1 MKKNTNW
8 IKNLIMVIIFISV
21 ITQVNIA
28 INDGIRLA
36 VAKYKEN
43 KINEEKILCPHDICT
58 VNNEEKTGK
67 VEFEIVELPPLPP
80 IK

>member
-8 IKNLIMVIIFISV
+8 IKNLIMVIILISV

-28 INDGIRLA
+28 INDGIKLA

-43 KINEEKILCPHDICT
+43 KINEEKMLCPPDICT
-58 VNNEEKTGK
+58 VNKEEKAGD
-67 VEFEIVELPPLPP
+67 VEFKILELPPLPP

>member
-28 INDGIRLA
+28 INNGIKLA

-43 KINEEKILCPHDICT
+43 KINEEKMLCPPDICT
-58 VNNEEKTGK
+58 VNNEEKQVRWNLK
-67 VEFEIVELPPLPP
+67 SLNYRRYHR
-80 IK
+80 

>member
-1 MKKNTNW
+1 MNKQT
-8 IKNLIMVIIFISV
+8 IIVILFISI

-28 INDGIRLA
+28 INDSIKLA
-36 VAKYKEN
+36 VAKHKEN
-43 KINEEKILCPHDICT
+43 KINKEKMLCPPDICM
-58 VNNEEKTGK
+58 VNNEEKTGE

>member
-28 INDGIRLA
+28 INDGIKLA

-43 KINEEKILCPHDICT
+43 KINEEKMLCPPDICT
-58 VNNEEKTGK
+58 VNNEEKT
-67 VEFEIVELPPLPP
+67 VMLSFQ
-80 IK
+80 

>member
-1 MKKNTNW
+1 MNKQA
-8 IKNLIMVIIFISV
+8 IIVIILISV

-28 INDGIRLA
+28 INDSIKLA

-43 KINEEKILCPHDICT
+43 KIKEEKMLCPPDICT
-58 VNNEEKTGK
+58 VNNEEKTGE

>member
-1 MKKNTNW
+1 MKKNANW

-28 INDGIRLA
+28 INDGIKLA
-36 VAKYKEN
+36 VVKHKEN
-43 KINEEKILCPHDICT
+43 KINKEKKLCPPDICT
-58 VNNEEKTGK
+58 VNNEEKTGE
-67 VEFEIVELPPLPP
+67 VEFEIVELPLLPP

>member
-8 IKNLIMVIIFISV
+8 IKNLIIVIIFISV
-21 ITQVNIA
+21 ITQLNIA
-28 INDGIRLA
+28 INDGMKLA

-43 KINEEKILCPHDICT
+43 KINKEKISCPPDICT

-67 VEFEIVELPPLPP
+67 VEFEIVELPPLLP

>member
-8 IKNLIMVIIFISV
+8 IKNLIMLIIFISV
-21 ITQVNIA
+21 ITQLNIA
-28 INDGIRLA
+28 INDGIKLA

-43 KINEEKILCPHDICT
+43 KINKEKMFFPPDICT
-58 VNNEEKTGK
+58 VNNEEKTCK

>member
-1 MKKNTNW
+1 MRKNTNW

-21 ITQVNIA
+21 ITQLNIA
-28 INDGIRLA
+28 INDGIKLA
-36 VAKYKEN
+36 VAKYKKN
-43 KINEEKILCPHDICT
+43 KINKEKIFCPPDICT
-58 VNNEEKTGK
+58 VNNEEKTDK

>member
-8 IKNLIMVIIFISV
+8 IKNLIIVIIFISV

-28 INDGIRLA
+28 INDGIKLA
-36 VAKYKEN
+36 VAKHKEN
-43 KINEEKILCPHDICT
+43 KIKKEKMLCPPDICT
-58 VNNEEKTGK
+58 VNNKIKTG
-67 VEFEIVELPPLPP
+67 EMGFEIVELPPLPP

>member
-36 VAKYKEN
+36 VAKNKEN
-43 KINEEKILCPHDICT
+43 KINEEKMLCATDTKT

>member
-1 MKKNTNW
+1 MKKKTNW

-21 ITQVNIA
+21 ITQLNIV
-28 INDGIRLA
+28 INDGIKLA

-43 KINEEKILCPHDICT
+43 KINKEKIFCPPDICT

>member
-1 MKKNTNW
+1 MNKQT
-8 IKNLIMVIIFISV
+8 IVVVIFISV

-28 INDGIRLA
+28 INDGIKLA

-43 KINEEKILCPHDICT
+43 KINKEKMLCPPDICT
-58 VNNEEKTGK
+58 VNDKEKTGD
-67 VEFEIVELPPLPP
+67 VEFEIVELLPLPP

>member
-8 IKNLIMVIIFISV
+8 IKNLIIVTIFISV
-21 ITQVNIA
+21 ITQLNIA
-28 INDGIRLA
+28 INDGIKLA
-36 VAKYKEN
+36 VTKYKEN
-43 KINEEKILCPHDICT
+43 KINKEKILCPPDICT
-58 VNNEEKTGK
+58 VNNEEKTGE

>member
-8 IKNLIMVIIFISV
+8 IKNLIMVTLFISV

-28 INDGIRLA
+28 INDGIRLT
-36 VAKYKEN
+36 VIKYKEN
-43 KINEEKILCPHDICT
+43 KINKEKTLCPPDMHT
-58 VNNEEKTGK
+58 VNNKEKTDEVG
-67 VEFEIVELPPLPP
+67 FEIVELPPLPP

>member
-28 INDGIRLA
+28 INDGIKLA

-43 KINEEKILCPHDICT
+43 KINEEKSAPL
-58 VNNEEKTGK
+58 
-67 VEFEIVELPPLPP
+67 IVLLDMIFSLLPFLV
-80 IK
+80 

>member
-36 VAKYKEN
+36 VAKCKEN
-43 KINEEKILCPHDICT
+43 KINEEKMLCPPDICT

>member
-21 ITQVNIA
+21 ITQLNIA
-28 INDGIRLA
+28 INDGIKLA

-43 KINEEKILCPHDICT
+43 KINEEKMLCPPDICT

>member
-8 IKNLIMVIIFISV
+8 IKNLIMLIILISV
-21 ITQVNIA
+21 ITQLNIA
-28 INDGIRLA
+28 INDGIKLA
-36 VAKYKEN
+36 VEKYKEN
-43 KINEEKILCPHDICT
+43 KFNTEKIFCPPDICT

-67 VEFEIVELPPLPP
+67 VEFEIVELLPLPP

>member
-21 ITQVNIA
+21 ITQLNIA
-28 INDGIRLA
+28 INDGIKLT

-43 KINEEKILCPHDICT
+43 KINKEKIFCPPDICT

-67 VEFEIVELPPLPP
+67 VKFEIVELPPLPP